1 MPWTDFRIS
10 RWFSTI
16 ETIMTQSAKLLEI
29 ILTQDDGLKLTE
41 DTADK
46 AAADLEQKGDARW
59 DVVLLSQS

>member
-1 MPWTDFRIS
+1 
-10 RWFSTI
+10 
-16 ETIMTQSAKLLEI
+16 MTQSAKLLEI

-59 DVVLLSQS
+59 DVVLLSKS